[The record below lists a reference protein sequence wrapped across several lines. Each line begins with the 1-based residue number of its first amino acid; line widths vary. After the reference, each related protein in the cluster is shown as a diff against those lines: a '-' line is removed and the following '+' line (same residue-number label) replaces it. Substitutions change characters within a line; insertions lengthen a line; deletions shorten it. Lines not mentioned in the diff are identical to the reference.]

1 VQLGQHLANQTVL
14 GALVWRFVLGALA
27 HGLTAQD

>member
-1 VQLGQHLANQTVL
+1 VLLGHHLANQTVL

-27 HGLTAQD
+27 HGLMARD